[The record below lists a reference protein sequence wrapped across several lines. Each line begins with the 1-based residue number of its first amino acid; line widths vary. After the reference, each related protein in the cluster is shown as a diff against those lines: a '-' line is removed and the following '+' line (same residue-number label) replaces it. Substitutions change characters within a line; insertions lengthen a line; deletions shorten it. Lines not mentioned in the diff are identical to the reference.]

1 MTTITFVRHGNTYWN
16 VEKRAQGHSNNP
28 LNEIGFKQAQAV
40 AARLAKNGDQWDM
53 LIASDLKR
61 ATQTAEI
68 ISREIDQ
75 PIALF
80 DKRLREIGRGQ
91 IQGMVEA
98 DRIEKWGPDWRDLD
112 LGIETRESV
121 RKRGMDFVKDMS
133 ERYPEAHLLVVSHGI
148 LIKETVKGLLEEK
161 DIDGTLENT
170 SLCTVEKH
178 PSKWMCTLYNCA
190 KHLEGATL

>member
-1 MTTITFVRHGNTYWN
+1 
-16 VEKRAQGHSNNP
+16 
-28 LNEIGFKQAQAV
+28 
-40 AARLAKNGDQWDM
+40 M
-53 LIASDLKR
+53 LIARDLKR
-61 ATQTAEI
+61 ATQTPEI
-68 ISREIDQ
+68 ISRQIDQ
-75 PIALF
+75 PSALF
-80 DKRLREIGRGQ
+80 EKRRRERGRAQ
-91 IQGMVEA
+91 VQGMAEA
-98 DRIEKWGPDWRDLD
+98 ERTEKGGPDWPDLELD
-112 LGIETRESV
+112 IARKQSV

-161 DIDGTLENT
+161 DIDGTLKNT